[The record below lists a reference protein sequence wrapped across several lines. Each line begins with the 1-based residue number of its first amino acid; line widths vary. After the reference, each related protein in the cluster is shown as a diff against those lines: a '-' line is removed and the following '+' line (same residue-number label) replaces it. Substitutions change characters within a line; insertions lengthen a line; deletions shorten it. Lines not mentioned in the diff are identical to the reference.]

1 MENGKGVFFQIQF
14 SIFNFQF
21 QLPMLRVYRASAGAG
36 KTFALTMEYFKIV
49 FNASSEYKNVLAVTF
64 TNKAT
69 EEMKS
74 RIVRELNKLA
84 EGQKSDYWE
93 ELKRTLKLT
102 DEQVRERAG
111 VLRTLILH
119 DYGRLSVTTIDRFF
133 QRVIKAFTRE
143 LGIFPGYNVE
153 LDSDYVL
160 QRAVDQVMQRM
171 NKDKELRAWITELM
185 SDSVEDAKS
194 WSVKSKIAELGKELF
209 GESYMLFDKE
219 VRDKFNDRG
228 FLRGYKIFLQG
239 VISRFEDR
247 MEMFGLSACRYIE
260 ENGLHEEDFKGGKR
274 SFINYFYKL
283 RDKSLDKI
291 PDSVRKAIDNLDE
304 WVTKK
309 GSCY

>member
-1 MENGKGVFFQIQF
+1 
-14 SIFNFQF
+14 
-21 QLPMLRVYRASAGAG
+21 MLRVYRASAGAG

-49 FNASSEYKNVLAVTF
+49 FNSPTEYKNVLAVTF

-84 EGQKSDYWE
+84 EGQKSDYRDE
-93 ELKRTLKLT
+93 IQRTLKLT
-102 DEQVRERAG
+102 AEQVRERAG

-171 NKDKELRAWITELM
+171 NRDKELGAWIQRPWFL
-185 SDSVEDAKS
+185 
-194 WSVKSKIAELGKELF
+194 
-209 GESYMLFDKE
+209 ESLQALPTRRGFPLRE
-219 VRDKFNDRG
+219 AHGGIRAARLPVDRG
-228 FLRGYKIFLQG
+228 KRLARGGLQG
-239 VISRFEDR
+239 RQTEFHLL
-247 MEMFGLSACRYIE
+247 FL
-260 ENGLHEEDFKGGKR
+260 
-274 SFINYFYKL
+274 
-283 RDKSLDKI
+283 
-291 PDSVRKAIDNLDE
+291 
-304 WVTKK
+304 
-309 GSCY
+309 